1 MTAFVARL
9 LVFGTAAAVLVM
21 EIVAGRLMAPYIGV
35 SLETFTGV
43 IGVVLAGIA
52 LGSWAG
58 GEAADRTEPGSLV
71 GPLIAVSGVFVI
83 VAPQIVDFVGPA
95 MRAAGP
101 MEIIFL
107 TTAAFFI
114 PSATL
119 SAVTPVI
126 VKMRLRSLE
135 ETGSVVGSYSA
146 ISTIGAL
153 GGTFITGFVLLAAV
167 PSRPMVISLGIVLLI
182 LGAAMSVR
190 ALGPKTV
197 FPAMFLALLGAG
209 GALRAE
215 GPCEFQTTYFCGRI
229 EVDEEDPSI
238 RRLWLDTL
246 LHAYVDLD
254 DPARLELRYTH
265 EIADVIAVLPD
276 GPLDTAFLGGGGFS
290 LPRHV
295 NTLRPGSRSTVFEI
309 DGPLVEVVESR
320 LGLVASDDL
329 AVRIKDARLG
339 LRNEANDTFDLIVGD
354 AFASLSVPW
363 HLTTREF
370 VAEID
375 RVLRPGGIYVQN
387 VIDYPPL
394 RFVRAEVATLDA
406 VFEHVAVIAPL
417 RHLTGE
423 TGGNYVLVG
432 SQQPLPWDAIQG
444 RLAQRGDGEVVWVG
458 AQALEFAGDANVLR
472 DDFAPVDQLIGRP

>member
-1 MTAFVARL
+1 MTPFVARL
-9 LVFGTAAAVLVM
+9 LVFGTSAAVLVL

-58 GEAADRTEPGSLV
+58 GEAADRTEPGPLI

-114 PSATL
+114 PSGSL

-126 VKMRLRSLE
+126 VKMRLHSLA

-146 ISTIGAL
+146 LSTIGAL
-153 GGTFITGFVLLAAV
+153 AGTFITGFVLISAV
-167 PSRPMVISLGIVLLI
+167 PSRPMVIGLGIVLLV

-190 ALGPKTV
+190 TIGPRSV
-197 FPAMFLALLGAG
+197 VPAVLLALLGAG

-229 EVDEEDPSI
+229 EVDEDDPGV

-254 DPARLELRYTH
+254 DPARLDLRYTL

-276 GPLDTAFLGGGGFS
+276 GPLDAGFLGGGGFS

-309 DGPLVEVVESR
+309 DGPLVDVVEDR
-320 LGLVASDDL
+320 LGLVASEDL
-329 AVRIKDARLG
+329 VVLVEDARLG
-339 LRNEANDTFDLIVGD
+339 LRDEADDTFDVIVGD
-354 AFASLSVPW
+354 AFGSLSVPW

-375 RVLRPGGIYVQN
+375 RVLRPGGVYVQN
-387 VIDYPPL
+387 VIDYSPL
-394 RFVRAEVATLDA
+394 GFVRAEVATLDA
-406 VFEHVAVIAPL
+406 VFEHVAIIAPL
-417 RHLTGE
+417 RHLTGD

-432 SQQPLPWDAIQG
+432 SQQPLPWDEIQG
-444 RLAQRGDGEVVWVG
+444 RLAERGDGELIWMG
-458 AQALEFAGDANVLR
+458 EQAREFAGDAGVLR

>member
-1 MTAFVARL
+1 MSPLVARL
-9 LVFGTAAAVLVM
+9 LVFGTSAAVLVL

-58 GEAADRTEPGSLV
+58 GEAADRTDPRPLV

-101 MEIIFL
+101 MEIVFL

-126 VKMRLRSLE
+126 VKMRLRSLA

-167 PSRPMVISLGIVLLI
+167 PSRPMVLGLGVALLL

-190 ALGPKTV
+190 SMGPKTV
-197 FPAMFLALLGAG
+197 VPAVFLALLGAG
-209 GALRAE
+209 GAIAAE
-215 GPCEFQTTYFCGRI
+215 GPCEFQTSYYCGRI
-229 EVDEEDPSI
+229 EVDEDDPSI

-246 LHAYVDLD
+246 LHAFVDLD
-254 DPARLELRYTH
+254 DPARLELQYTQ
-265 EIADVIAVLPD
+265 EIADVIAVLPE
-276 GPLDTAFLGGGGFS
+276 GRLDAAFLGGGGFS
-290 LPRHV
+290 LPRYV
-295 NTLRPGSRSTVFEI
+295 NAVRPGSRSTIFEI
-309 DGPLVEVVESR
+309 DGPLVEVVEDE
-320 LGLVASDDL
+320 LGFVASDDL
-329 AVRIKDARLG
+329 VVLVADARLG
-339 LRNEANDTFDLIVGD
+339 LRDELDGTFDVVVGD
-354 AFASLSVPW
+354 AFGSLSVPW

-375 RVLRPGGIYVQN
+375 RVLRPGGVYVQN

-394 RFVRAEVATLDA
+394 GFVRAEMATLDA

-417 RHLTGE
+417 SYLTGDA
-423 TGGNYVLVG
+423 GGNFILVG
-432 SQQPLPWDAIQG
+432 SQEPLPWAELQG
-444 RLAQRGDGEVVWVG
+444 RLTVRAQSELVWVG
-458 AQALEFAGDANVLR
+458 DQAREFAGDAGVLR